1 MELNELKKAWG
12 KVSEAKDQ
20 NHLMN
25 ANEIRQMLQK
35 RGSGILSKLERNVR
49 TGFWLL
55 GIFLLLTIADQY
67 FPYDV
72 ILPSS
77 LNDQHIPNPFLI
89 KIIGIVVNCII
100 MLTFI
105 LFVYRYHKLKI
116 KNLAADNMRVALR
129 KVIQLLDAFKKEFY
143 LALIVFLCAASAGFV
158 AGVWEAIKTMS
169 GSQTMGN
176 PRLIE
181 TGLLILLIM
190 TILISLIFYIFHK
203 GFNSLYGKYRQQ
215 LIGTLNEL
223 DETEE

>member
-20 NHLMN
+20 NHLVN
-25 ANEIRQMLQK
+25 ADEIRQMIQRK
-35 RGSGILSKLERNVR
+35 GSGILSKLERNVR
-49 TGFWLL
+49 RGFWLL

-67 FPYDV
+67 FPYDS

-77 LNDQHIPNPFLI
+77 LNEQHIPNPLFN

-116 KNLAADNMRVALR
+116 KNLAADNMRMALR
-129 KVIQLLDAFKKEFY
+129 KVVQLLDTFKKEFY
-143 LALIVFLCAASAGFV
+143 LALFVFSFAQSAGV
-158 AGVWEAIKTMS
+158 IIGVWEGIHAVPGGKTMNS
-169 GSQTMGN
+169 LQITMTI
-176 PRLIE
+176 LII
-181 TGLLILLIM
+181 ILVM
-190 TILISLIFYIFHK
+190 MILISLIFYLFHK
-203 GFNSLYGKYRQQ
+203 GFNALFGKYRKQ

>member
-20 NHLMN
+20 NHLVN
-25 ANEIRQMLQK
+25 TEEIGQLLQNK
-35 RGSGILSKLERNVR
+35 GSGILSKLERNVR

-67 FPYDV
+67 IPYDCLFPASLTEK
-72 ILPSS
+72 LPTPLS
-77 LNDQHIPNPFLI
+77 I
-89 KIIGIVVNCII
+89 KIIGLIVNSIM

-105 LFVYRYHKLKI
+105 LFVYRYHKL
-116 KNLAADNMRVALR
+116 NVRSLASNNMREALR
-129 KVIQLLDAFKKEFY
+129 KVIQLLDTFKKEFY
-143 LALIVFLCAASAGFV
+143 LALIVFLCAEGAGF
-158 AGVWEAIKTMS
+158 ALGVWEGIKAMS
-169 GSQTMGN
+169 NLETLSTQK
-176 PRLIE
+176 LIIVMA
-181 TGLLILLIM
+181 LILLVLATFIA
-190 TILISLIFYIFHK
+190 LIFYLFRK

>member
-20 NHLMN
+20 NHLVN
-25 ANEIRQMLQK
+25 ANEILQMLQK

-55 GIFLLLTIADQY
+55 GIFLLFTIADQY
-67 FPYDV
+67 LPYDR
-72 ILPSS
+72 IFPSY
-77 LNDQHIPNPFLI
+77 LNEQIPTPLSI
-89 KIIGIVVNCII
+89 KIIGIIVNSIM

-105 LFVYRYHKLKI
+105 LFVFRFHELKI

-129 KVIQLLDAFKKEFY
+129 KVVQLLDTFKKEFY
-143 LALIVFLCAASAGFV
+143 LALVVFSCAESAGFIM
-158 AGVWEAIKTMS
+158 GVWEGIKSMSGYQTMS
-169 GSQTMGN
+169 N
-176 PRLIE
+176 PRLIVA
-181 TGLLILLIM
+181 GLLILLVM
-190 TILISLIFYIFHK
+190 AALITLIFYIFHK

>member
-20 NHLMN
+20 NHLVN
-25 ANEIRQMLQK
+25 AQEIGLILQK
-35 RGSGILSKLERNVR
+35 KGSGILSKLGRNVNA
-49 TGFWLL
+49 GFYLL

-67 FPYDV
+67 IPYERIFPSYL
-72 ILPSS
+72 IR
-77 LNDQHIPNPFLI
+77 HIATPVSI
-89 KIIGIVVNCII
+89 KIIGVIVNSII

-116 KNLAADNMRVALR
+116 KNLAADNMRVALK
-129 KVIQLLDAFKKEFY
+129 KVILLLDTFKREFY
-143 LALIVFLCAASAGFV
+143 LALIIFSCAESAGFV
-158 AGVWEAIKTMS
+158 MGVWQGIKSMS
-169 GSQTMGN
+169 GLQTLSN
-176 PRLIE
+176 PRLILA
-181 TGLLILLIM
+181 GILILLVM
-190 TILISLIFYIFHK
+190 AFLIALVFYIFHK

>member
-20 NHLMN
+20 NHMVN
-25 ANEIRQMLQK
+25 SDEIRQMLQRK
-35 RGSGILSKLERNVR
+35 GSGILSKLERNVR

-55 GIFLLLTIADQY
+55 GIFLLFTIADQY
-67 FPYDV
+67 IPYERIFPTY
-72 ILPSS
+72 
-77 LNDQHIPNPFLI
+77 LNEQIPNPLSN
-89 KIIGIVVNCII
+89 KIIGIFVNCII

-116 KNLAADNMRVALR
+116 RNLAAENMKLALR
-129 KVIQLLDAFKKEFY
+129 KVIQLLDTFKREFY
-143 LALIVFLCAASAGFV
+143 LALIIFLCAAC
-158 AGVWEAIKTMS
+158 AGVVMGIWQGIKTMP
-169 GSQTMGN
+169 GLEINNNMN
-176 PRLIE
+176 LIFAG
-181 TGLLILLIM
+181 TVVLLIM
-190 TILISLIFYIFHK
+190 ADLISLIFYIFHK

>member
-20 NHLMN
+20 NHLVN
-25 ANEIRQMLQK
+25 SNEILQMLQK

-55 GIFLLLTIADQY
+55 GIFLLFTIADQY
-67 FPYDV
+67 LPYDR
-72 ILPSS
+72 IFPSY
-77 LNDQHIPNPFLI
+77 LNEQIPTPLSI
-89 KIIGIVVNCII
+89 KIIGIIVNSIM

-105 LFVYRYHKLKI
+105 LFVFRFHELKI

-129 KVIQLLDAFKKEFY
+129 KVVQLLDTFKKEFY
-143 LALIVFLCAASAGFV
+143 LALVVFSCAESAGFIM
-158 AGVWEAIKTMS
+158 GVWEGIKSMSGYQTMS
-169 GSQTMGN
+169 N
-176 PRLIE
+176 PRLIVA
-181 TGLLILLIM
+181 GLLILLVM
-190 TILISLIFYIFHK
+190 AALITLIFYIFHK

>member
-20 NHLMN
+20 NHLVN
-25 ANEIRQMLQK
+25 ANEILQMLQK

-55 GIFLLLTIADQY
+55 GIFLLFTIADQY
-67 FPYDV
+67 LPYDR
-72 ILPSS
+72 IFPSY
-77 LNDQHIPNPFLI
+77 LNEQIPTPLSI
-89 KIIGIVVNCII
+89 KIIGIIVNSIM

-105 LFVYRYHKLKI
+105 LFVYRFHELKI

-129 KVIQLLDAFKKEFY
+129 KVVQLLDTFKKEFY
-143 LALIVFLCAASAGFV
+143 LALVVFSCAESAGFIM
-158 AGVWEAIKTMS
+158 GVWEGIKSMSGYQTMS
-169 GSQTMGN
+169 N
-176 PRLIE
+176 PRLIVA
-181 TGLLILLIM
+181 GLLILLVM
-190 TILISLIFYIFHK
+190 AALITLIFYIFHK

>member
-12 KVSEAKDQ
+12 KVSEARDQ
-20 NHLMN
+20 SHLVN
-25 ANEIRQMLQK
+25 TDEIRQMLQRK
-35 RGSGILSKLERNVR
+35 GSGILSKLECNVR
-49 TGFWLL
+49 AGFWLL

-67 FPYDV
+67 LPYDS

-77 LNDQHIPNPFLI
+77 LDERHIPNPLLI
-89 KIIGIVVNCII
+89 KTIGIFVNCII

-116 KNLAADNMRVALR
+116 KNLAANNMKVALI
-129 KVIQLLDAFKKEFY
+129 KVVQLLDTFKKEFY

-158 AGVWEAIKTMS
+158 AGVWEAIKTMP
-169 GSQTMGN
+169 GHETMSDS
-176 PRLIE
+176 RLIV
-181 TGLLILLIM
+181 TGFLILLIM
-190 TILISLIFYIFHK
+190 ATLIAVIFYIFHK

-215 LIGTLNEL
+215 LIGTLHEL

>member
-20 NHLMN
+20 NHLVN
-25 ANEIRQMLQK
+25 ANEILQMLQK

-55 GIFLLLTIADQY
+55 GIFLLFTIADQY
-67 FPYDV
+67 LPYDR
-72 ILPSS
+72 IFPSY
-77 LNDQHIPNPFLI
+77 LNEQIPTPLSI
-89 KIIGIVVNCII
+89 KIIGIIVNSIM

-105 LFVYRYHKLKI
+105 LFVYRFHELKI

-129 KVIQLLDAFKKEFY
+129 KVVQLLDTFKKEFY
-143 LALIVFLCAASAGFV
+143 LALVVFSCAESAGFIL
-158 AGVWEAIKTMS
+158 GVWEGIKSMSGYQTMS
-169 GSQTMGN
+169 N
-176 PRLIE
+176 PRLIVA
-181 TGLLILLIM
+181 GLLILLVM
-190 TILISLIFYIFHK
+190 AALITLIFYIFHK

>member
-20 NHLMN
+20 NHLVN
-25 ANEIRQMLQK
+25 ADEIRQMLQR

-55 GIFLLLTIADQY
+55 GIFLLFTIADQY
-67 FPYDV
+67 LPYDR
-72 ILPSS
+72 IFSS
-77 LNDQHIPNPFLI
+77 YLNEQISTPLSI
-89 KIIGIVVNCII
+89 KIIGVIVNSIM

-105 LFVYRYHKLKI
+105 LFVYRYHKLEI

-129 KVIQLLDAFKKEFY
+129 KVVKLLDTFKKEFY
-143 LALIVFLCAASAGFV
+143 LALIVFTCAESAGFV
-158 AGVWEAIKTMS
+158 MGVWEGIKSMSGYQTMS
-169 GSQTMGN
+169 N
-176 PRLIE
+176 PRLIVA
-181 TGLLILLIM
+181 GLLILLVMAIIV
-190 TILISLIFYIFHK
+190 TLIFYIFHK